1 MMRVDS
7 DVERYL
13 DYDTALQLDLHR
25 RRLGDV
31 LRILAANRASWAE
44 FARTAGVSHQ
54 TISRLANGL
63 VKGPHPRTLRRLHDH
78 LAPLEAKRSA
88 SSAAGCLIH
97 SRRVSDSLQQLPA
110 VNSNYIGTSWP
121 LLSYPNAP

>member
-78 LAPLEAKRSA
+78 LAPLKSEAKRKLSGGLPD
-88 SSAAGCLIH
+88 SLAAG
-97 SRRVSDSLQQLPA
+97 
-110 VNSNYIGTSWP
+110 
-121 LLSYPNAP
+121 